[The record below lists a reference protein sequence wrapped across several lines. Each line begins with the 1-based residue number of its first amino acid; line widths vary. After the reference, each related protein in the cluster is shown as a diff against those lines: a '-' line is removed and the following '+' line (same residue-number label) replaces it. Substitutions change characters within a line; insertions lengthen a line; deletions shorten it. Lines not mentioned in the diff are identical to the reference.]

1 MKFAKNNYRFFLTL
15 TMLFFGLFYSHTS
28 NGQTINNYLSEA
40 KKQRAKL
47 DYPIAIDMYQQ
58 ALALEH
64 TNTRALEGLIE
75 IYLYRYEI
83 YDSAEVYLL
92 KRINS
97 MVSDTNVLVFYDYA
111 RCLQMQERHYEA
123 IEKYLDFK
131 TSYLGSKKLNYIKD
145 ELNER
150 IETSRQAIKNK
161 AIVNDNA
168 TYTVENMDFFINSV
182 DPEYTPIFLEKD
194 SVLLFNAR
202 YKDFED
208 EDVSED
214 SKYFENIY
222 YFNLIE
228 SVSSSYNPGIEQG
241 NHHAVVGKRSD
252 NDDILVFYLNKI
264 WTSSIAQDR
273 LNELTEL
280 PEVFGKYYFQPHG
293 VFTNKGKTFIFSAM
307 DRPEVVGGDL
317 NIYISE
323 LIDTTWTTPEPISP
337 LINSEKN
344 EDSPF
349 LSADGKTLYFS
360 SKGHNSSGGYD
371 FYKSELVNGDWTF
384 PENLGYPMN
393 SSGDDIYLIFSEDGK
408 TGFFS
413 SNRNGGFGGMDIY
426 KFTVNQKLISGIT
439 YDKTGS
445 VLPNVLVTLSNL
457 IDKTVTTAMSDTNGA
472 FQFKVDSDQEFEL
485 LGQKEKYFDGK
496 NTAHT
501 KLIDD
506 EVIAY
511 LTLEKDPGI
520 SLYALITDKKT
531 SQSLDSVK
539 MTITDNMTGLTET
552 FLTGPAGDYRKAVAD
567 KKLSER
573 GSYNFTLEREGY
585 LSKTLTYNIVFEKE
599 GTYNVHADLD
609 ISLEKI
615 EVGEDLSKI
624 IDIKPIYFDV
634 NKSDIRPNAALELDK
649 IVKVM
654 NENPNIMIEL
664 GSHTDSRGSA
674 TSNASLSERR
684 AQASAAYIK
693 ARITNPERITGKGY
707 GETRLFNECADG
719 VECSKE
725 KHQENRRTAFII
737 LRL

>member
-1 MKFAKNNYRFFLTL
+1 MKCATNNFRLILTL
-15 TMLFFGLFYSHTS
+15 TVLFFGLFYSHSS

-58 ALALEH
+58 ALALEP
-64 TNTRALEGLIE
+64 TNANALEGLIE

-131 TSYLGSKKLNYIKD
+131 TNYLGGKKLNYIND

-150 IETSRQAIKNK
+150 LETSRYAIKNK
-161 AIVNDNA
+161 SIVNENA
-168 TYTVENMDFFINSV
+168 TYTVENMDFYINSV

-194 SVLLFNAR
+194 SILLFNAR
-202 YKDFED
+202 YKDFEN

-228 SVSSSYNPGIEQG
+228 SVSSSYNPGIEQE

-280 PEVFGKYYFQPHG
+280 PEIFGKYYFQPHG
-293 VFTNKGKTFIFSAM
+293 VFANNGTTFIFSAM
-307 DRPEVVGGDL
+307 DRPEFDGGDL
-317 NIYISE
+317 NLYISH

-371 FYKSELVNGDWTF
+371 FYKSELKNGEWTY

-393 SSGDDIYLIFSEDGK
+393 SAGDDIYLSFTDDGK

-426 KFTVNQKLISGIT
+426 TFTVDQKLISGIT
-439 YDKTGS
+439 YDKTGK
-445 VLPNVLVTLSNL
+445 VLADVVVTLTNL
-457 IDKTVTTAMSDTNGA
+457 TDKTIVTTQSDTNGA

-506 EVIAY
+506 EVIAN

-552 FLTGPAGDYRKAVAD
+552 FLTGPTGDYRKAVAD

-585 LSKTLTYNIVFEKE
+585 LSKTLTYNIVFDKE
-599 GTYNVHADLD
+599 GTYNVHSDLD

-634 NKSDIRPNAALELDK
+634 NKSDIRPDAAVELDK

-654 NENPNIMIEL
+654 NENPNMMVEL

-725 KHQENRRTAFII
+725 KHQENRRTEFII
-737 LRL
+737 VRL

>member
-1 MKFAKNNYRFFLTL
+1 MKCATNNYRFFLTITVL
-15 TMLFFGLFYSHTS
+15 FLGLFFSHAS
-28 NGQTINNYLSEA
+28 HAQTINNYLSEA

-47 DYPIAIDMYQQ
+47 DYPIAIDMYKEV
-58 ALALEH
+58 LAIEP
-64 TNTRALEGLIE
+64 TNAVALEGLIE

-92 KRINS
+92 KRMNN
-97 MVSDTNVLVFYDYA
+97 MVSDTNLLVFYDYA

-123 IEKYLDFK
+123 IERYLDFK
-131 TSYLGSKKLNYIKD
+131 TNYIGSKKLNYIND

-150 IETSRQAIKNK
+150 LETSRYAIKNK
-161 AIVNDNA
+161 SIVNDNA
-168 TYTVENMDFFINSV
+168 TYTVENMDFYINSV
-182 DPEYTPIFLEKD
+182 DPEYTPVFFEKD
-194 SVLLFNAR
+194 SILLFNAR
-202 YKDFED
+202 YKDFEN
-208 EDVSED
+208 EDISED

-228 SVSSSYNPGIEQG
+228 SVSSSYNPGIEQD

-252 NDDILVFYLNKI
+252 NDDVLVFYLNKI

-280 PEVFGKYYFQPHG
+280 PEIFGKYYFQPHG
-293 VFTNKGKTFIFSAM
+293 VFANNGKTFIFSAM
-307 DRPEVVGGDL
+307 DRPEFNGGDL

-323 LIDTTWTTPEPISP
+323 LIDSSWSTPKPISP
-337 LINSEKN
+337 VINSEKD

-360 SKGHNSSGGYD
+360 SKGHNTSGGYD
-371 FYKSELVNGDWTF
+371 FYKSEFKNGEWSY

-393 SSGDDIYLIFSEDGK
+393 SAGDDIYLSFTDDGK

-426 KFTVNQKLISGIT
+426 KFTLDQKLISGVT
-439 YDKTGS
+439 YDKTGK
-445 VLPNVLVTLSNL
+445 VLADVTVTLTNL
-457 IDKTVTTAMSDTNGA
+457 TDKTIVTTQSDANGA
-472 FQFKVDSDQEFEL
+472 FQFNVDSDQEFEL
-485 LGQKEKYFDGK
+485 LGQKEKYFEGK

-506 EVIAY
+506 EVFAN

-552 FLTGPAGDYRKAVAD
+552 FLTGPTGDYRKAVAD

-585 LSKTLTYNIVFEKE
+585 LSKTLTYNIVFDKE

-634 NKSDIRPNAALELDK
+634 NKSEIRPDAAVELDK

-654 NENPNIMIEL
+654 NENPNMMVEL

-707 GETRLFNECADG
+707 GETRLFNECSDG

-725 KHQENRRTAFII
+725 KHQENRRTEFII
-737 LRL
+737 VRL

>member
-1 MKFAKNNYRFFLTL
+1 MKCATNNFRFILTFTLLLLGMFLNK
-15 TMLFFGLFYSHTS
+15 SAHAQS
-28 NGQTINNYLSEA
+28 INNYLSEA

-47 DYPIAIDMYQQ
+47 DYPIAIDMYKEV
-58 ALALEH
+58 LAYEP
-64 TNTRALEGLIE
+64 TNSIALEGLIE

-97 MVSDTNVLVFYDYA
+97 MVIDTNVMVFYDYA

-131 TSYLGSKKLNYIKD
+131 TNYLGSKKLNYIND

-150 IETSRQAIKNK
+150 LETSRYAIKNK
-161 AIVNDNA
+161 SIVNENA
-168 TYTVENMDFFINSV
+168 TYTVENMDFYINSV

-194 SVLLFNAR
+194 SILLFNAR
-202 YKDFED
+202 YKDFEN

-228 SVSSSYNPGIEQG
+228 SVSSSYNPGIEQE

-252 NDDILVFYLNKI
+252 NDEILVFYLNKI

-280 PEVFGKYYFQPHG
+280 PEIFGKYYFQPHG
-293 VFTNKGKTFIFSAM
+293 VFANNGTTFIFSAM
-307 DRPEVVGGDL
+307 DRPEFDGGDL
-317 NIYISE
+317 NLYISH

-393 SSGDDIYLIFSEDGK
+393 SAGDDIYLSFTEDGK

-426 KFTVNQKLISGIT
+426 KFTLDQKLISGIT
-439 YDKTGS
+439 YDKTGT
-445 VLPNVLVTLSNL
+445 VLPNVLVTLNNL
-457 IDKTVTTAMSDTNGA
+457 TDKTVTTAMSDANGA

-485 LGQKEKYFDGK
+485 LGQREKYFDGK

-506 EVIAY
+506 EVIVN
-511 LTLEKDPGI
+511 LILEKDPGI

-552 FLTGPAGDYRKAVAD
+552 FLTGPTGDYRKAVAD

-585 LSKTLTYNIVFEKE
+585 LSKTLTYNIVFDKE
-599 GTYNVHADLD
+599 GTYNVHSDLD

-634 NKSDIRPNAALELDK
+634 NKSEIRPDAALELDK

-654 NENPNIMIEL
+654 NENPNMMVEL

-725 KHQENRRTAFII
+725 KHQENRRTEFII
-737 LRL
+737 VRL

>member
-1 MKFAKNNYRFFLTL
+1 MKCATNNFRFILTL
-15 TMLFFGLFYSHTS
+15 TVLFFGLFYSHNS

-58 ALALEH
+58 ALALEP
-64 TNTRALEGLIE
+64 TNATALEGLIE

-131 TSYLGSKKLNYIKD
+131 TNYLVGKKLNYIND

-150 IETSRQAIKNK
+150 LETSRYAIKNK
-161 AIVNDNA
+161 SIVNDNA
-168 TYTVENMDFFINSV
+168 TYTVENMDFYINSV

-194 SVLLFNAR
+194 SILLFNAR
-202 YKDFED
+202 YKDFEN

-228 SVSSSYNPGIEQG
+228 SVSSSYNPGIEQE
-241 NHHAVVGKRSD
+241 NHHAVVAKRSD

-280 PEVFGKYYFQPHG
+280 PEIFGKYYFQPHG
-293 VFTNKGKTFIFSAM
+293 VFANNGKTFIFSAM
-307 DRPEVVGGDL
+307 DRPEFDGGDL

-323 LIDTTWTTPEPISP
+323 LIDTTWSTPKPISP
-337 LINSEKN
+337 VINSEKN

-371 FYKSELVNGDWTF
+371 FYKSELKNGEWSY

-393 SSGDDIYLIFSEDGK
+393 SAGDDIYLSFTEDGK

-426 KFTVNQKLISGIT
+426 KFTLDQKLISGIT

-445 VLPNVLVTLSNL
+445 VLPNVLVTLNNL
-457 IDKTVTTAMSDTNGA
+457 TDKTIATAMSDANGA

-501 KLIDD
+501 KLIED
-506 EVIAY
+506 EVIAN

-552 FLTGPAGDYRKAVAD
+552 FLTGPSGDYRKAVAD

-585 LSKTLTYNIVFEKE
+585 LSKTLTYNIVFDEE
-599 GTYNVHADLD
+599 GTYNVHSDLD

-634 NKSDIRPNAALELDK
+634 NKSDIRPDAALELDK

-654 NENPNIMIEL
+654 NENPNMMVEL

-725 KHQENRRTAFII
+725 KHQENRRTEFII
-737 LRL
+737 VRL

>member
-1 MKFAKNNYRFFLTL
+1 MKCATNNFRLILTL
-15 TMLFFGLFYSHTS
+15 TVLFFGLFYSHSS

-58 ALALEH
+58 ALALEP
-64 TNTRALEGLIE
+64 TNANALEGLIE

-131 TSYLGSKKLNYIKD
+131 TNYLGGKKLNYIND

-150 IETSRQAIKNK
+150 LETSRYAIKNK
-161 AIVNDNA
+161 SIVNENA
-168 TYTVENMDFFINSV
+168 TYTVENMDFYINSV

-194 SVLLFNAR
+194 SILLFNAR
-202 YKDFED
+202 YKDFEN

-228 SVSSSYNPGIEQG
+228 SVSSSYNPGIEQE

-280 PEVFGKYYFQPHG
+280 PEIFGKYYFQPHG
-293 VFTNKGKTFIFSAM
+293 VFANNGTTFIFSAM
-307 DRPEVVGGDL
+307 DRPEFDGGDL
-317 NIYISE
+317 NLYISH

-371 FYKSELVNGDWTF
+371 FYKSELKNGEWTY

-393 SSGDDIYLIFSEDGK
+393 SAGDDIYLSFTDDGK

-426 KFTVNQKLISGIT
+426 TFTVDQKLISGIT
-439 YDKTGS
+439 YDKTGK
-445 VLPNVLVTLSNL
+445 VLADVVVTLTNL
-457 IDKTVTTAMSDTNGA
+457 TDKTIVTTQSDANGA

-501 KLIDD
+501 KLIED
-506 EVIAY
+506 EVIAN

-552 FLTGPAGDYRKAVAD
+552 FLTGPTGDYRKAVAD

-585 LSKTLTYNIVFEKE
+585 LSKTLTYNIVFDKE
-599 GTYNVHADLD
+599 GTYNVHSDLD

-634 NKSDIRPNAALELDK
+634 NKSVIRPDAALELDK

-654 NENPNIMIEL
+654 NENPNMMVEL

-725 KHQENRRTAFII
+725 KHQENRRTEFII
-737 LRL
+737 VRL

>member
-1 MKFAKNNYRFFLTL
+1 VLC
-15 TMLFFGLFYSHTS
+15 FGLFFSHTS

-47 DYPIAIDMYQQ
+47 DYPIAIDMFQE
-58 ALALEH
+58 ALALDP
-64 TNTRALEGLIE
+64 TNATALEGLIE

-131 TSYLGSKKLNYIKD
+131 TNYLGSKKLNYIND

-150 IETSRQAIKNK
+150 LETSRYAIKNK
-161 AIVNDNA
+161 SIVNDNA
-168 TYTVENMDFFINSV
+168 TYTVENMDFYINSV

-194 SVLLFNAR
+194 SILLFNAR
-202 YKDFED
+202 YKDFEN

-228 SVSSSYNPGIEQG
+228 SVSSSYNPGIEQD
-241 NHHAVVGKRSD
+241 NHHAVVAKRSD

-280 PEVFGKYYFQPHG
+280 PEIFGKYYFQPHG
-293 VFTNKGKTFIFSAM
+293 VFANNGKTFIFSAM
-307 DRPEVVGGDL
+307 DRPEFDGGDL

-323 LIDTTWTTPEPISP
+323 LIDTTWSTPKPISP
-337 LINSEKN
+337 VINSEKN

-371 FYKSELVNGDWTF
+371 FYKSELKNGEWSY

-393 SSGDDIYLIFSEDGK
+393 SAGDDIYLSFTEDGK

-426 KFTVNQKLISGIT
+426 KFTLDQKIISGIT

-445 VLPNVLVTLSNL
+445 VLPNVLVTLNNL
-457 IDKTVTTAMSDTNGA
+457 TDKTVTTALSDENGA

-506 EVIAY
+506 EVIAN
-511 LTLEKDPGI
+511 LNLEKDPGI

-552 FLTGPAGDYRKAVAD
+552 FLTGPTGDYRKAVAD

-585 LSKTLTYNIVFEKE
+585 LSKTLTYNIVFDKE

-634 NKSDIRPNAALELDK
+634 NKSDIRPDAAVELDK

-654 NENPNIMIEL
+654 NENPNMMVEL

-725 KHQENRRTAFII
+725 KHQENRRTEFII
-737 LRL
+737 VRL

>member
-1 MKFAKNNYRFFLTL
+1 VKCATNNYRFFLTL
-15 TMLFFGLFYSHTS
+15 TVLFFGLMYSHSS

-47 DYPIAIDMYQQ
+47 DYPIAIDMFQE
-58 ALALEH
+58 ALALEP
-64 TNTRALEGLIE
+64 TNATALEGLIE

-97 MVSDTNVLVFYDYA
+97 MVLDTNVLVFYDYA

-131 TSYLGSKKLNYIKD
+131 TNYLVGKKFNYIND

-150 IETSRQAIKNK
+150 LETSRYAIKNK
-161 AIVNDNA
+161 SIVNDNA
-168 TYTVENMDFFINSV
+168 TFTVENMDFYINSV

-194 SVLLFNAR
+194 SILLFNAR
-202 YKDFED
+202 YKDFEN

-228 SVSSSYNPGIEQG
+228 SVSSSYNPGIEQD
-241 NHHAVVGKRSD
+241 NHHAVVAKRSD

-280 PEVFGKYYFQPHG
+280 PEIFGKYYFQPHG
-293 VFTNKGKTFIFSAM
+293 VFANNGKTFIFSAM
-307 DRPEVVGGDL
+307 ERPEFDGGDL

-323 LIDTTWTTPEPISP
+323 LIDTTWSTPKPISP
-337 LINSEKN
+337 VINSEKN

-371 FYKSELVNGDWTF
+371 FYKSELKNGEWTY

-393 SSGDDIYLIFSEDGK
+393 SAGDDIYLSFTDDGK

-426 KFTVNQKLISGIT
+426 TFTVDQKLISGIT
-439 YDKTGS
+439 YDKTGK
-445 VLPNVLVTLSNL
+445 VLADVVVTLTNL
-457 IDKTVTTAMSDTNGA
+457 TDKTIVTTQSDANGA

-506 EVIAY
+506 EVIAN

-552 FLTGPAGDYRKAVAD
+552 FLTGPTGDYRKAVAD

-585 LSKTLTYNIVFEKE
+585 LSKTLTYNIVFDKE

-634 NKSDIRPNAALELDK
+634 NKSDIRPDAAVELDK

-654 NENPNIMIEL
+654 NENPNMMVEL

-725 KHQENRRTAFII
+725 KHQENRRTEFII
-737 LRL
+737 VRL

>member
-1 MKFAKNNYRFFLTL
+1 MKCATNNFRFILTFTLLLLGMFLNQ
-15 TMLFFGLFYSHTS
+15 SVHAQS
-28 NGQTINNYLSEA
+28 INNYLSEA

-47 DYPIAIDMYQQ
+47 DYPIAIDMYKEV
-58 ALALEH
+58 LAYEP
-64 TNTRALEGLIE
+64 TNSIALEGLIE

-97 MVSDTNVLVFYDYA
+97 MVIDTNVMVFYDYA

-131 TSYLGSKKLNYIKD
+131 TNYLGSKKLNYIND

-150 IETSRQAIKNK
+150 LETSRYAIKNK
-161 AIVNDNA
+161 SIVNENA
-168 TYTVENMDFFINSV
+168 TYTVENMDFYINSV

-194 SVLLFNAR
+194 SILLFNAR
-202 YKDFED
+202 YKDFEN

-228 SVSSSYNPGIEQG
+228 SVSSSYNPGIEQE

-252 NDDILVFYLNKI
+252 NDEILVFYLNKI

-280 PEVFGKYYFQPHG
+280 PEIFGKYYFQPHG
-293 VFTNKGKTFIFSAM
+293 VFANNGTTFIFSAM
-307 DRPEVVGGDL
+307 DRPEFDGGDL
-317 NIYISE
+317 NLYISH

-393 SSGDDIYLIFSEDGK
+393 SAGDDIYLSFTDDGK

-426 KFTVNQKLISGIT
+426 KFTLDQKLISGIT

-445 VLPNVLVTLSNL
+445 VLPNVLVTLNNL
-457 IDKTVTTAMSDTNGA
+457 TDKTVTTAMSDANGA

-501 KLIDD
+501 KLIED
-506 EVIAY
+506 E
-511 LTLEKDPGI
+511 
-520 SLYALITDKKT
+520 
-531 SQSLDSVK
+531 
-539 MTITDNMTGLTET
+539 
-552 FLTGPAGDYRKAVAD
+552 
-567 KKLSER
+567 
-573 GSYNFTLEREGY
+573 
-585 LSKTLTYNIVFEKE
+585 
-599 GTYNVHADLD
+599 
-609 ISLEKI
+609 
-615 EVGEDLSKI
+615 
-624 IDIKPIYFDV
+624 
-634 NKSDIRPNAALELDK
+634 
-649 IVKVM
+649 
-654 NENPNIMIEL
+654 
-664 GSHTDSRGSA
+664 
-674 TSNASLSERR
+674 
-684 AQASAAYIK
+684 
-693 ARITNPERITGKGY
+693 
-707 GETRLFNECADG
+707 
-719 VECSKE
+719 
-725 KHQENRRTAFII
+725 
-737 LRL
+737 